1 MKDKSRLLNS
11 AADDK
16 EQDFA
21 GVLALQRKLSTIE
34 RDLAAIQVCVY
45 DRLGLSCLFVKW
57 GILSL

>member
-34 RDLAAIQVCVY
+34 RDLAAIQVC
-45 DRLGLSCLFVKW
+45 
-57 GILSL
+57 I